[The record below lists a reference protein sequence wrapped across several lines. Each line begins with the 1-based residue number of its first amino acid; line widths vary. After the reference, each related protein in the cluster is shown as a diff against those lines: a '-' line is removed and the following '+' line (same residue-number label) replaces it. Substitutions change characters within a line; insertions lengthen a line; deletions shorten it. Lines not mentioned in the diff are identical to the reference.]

1 MSIVKE
7 EIMNLREWGGV
18 GEGKGRDRNDVN
30 TQVWNYFLKI
40 LSLNLKKKSQ
50 AWWDTPDLNI
60 QEAEAKT

>member
-30 TQVWNYFLKI
+30 TQV
-40 LSLNLKKKSQ
+40 
-50 AWWDTPDLNI
+50 
-60 QEAEAKT
+60 